1 MIPARRLL
9 FGLGAAFLF
18 TAAAGARPELGR
30 VALVLDA
37 LLLVAAGIDGWRAR
51 STLLDAR
58 RTVPPLLAQGAP
70 AEVELEVGNSS
81 ERGVTL
87 HLREA
92 LHPALASEPRRFDL
106 GVPPK
111 SRASLSYEL
120 VPRRRGEHPWGPLTV
135 RCLGPWGLA
144 WWQEEAIPAEPVRVY
159 PRVRW
164 AGDVGRL
171 LSLSRRHQ
179 LGRSPLRLRGEG
191 GDPYALR
198 KYRRGDPPR
207 KIHWKAT
214 ARHGELITREETWE
228 QGASLVILLDAG
240 RSMAS
245 VDDDRSKLDHA
256 LATSLALL
264 RLALGR
270 GDRVSLLAYSDR
282 VERQVRVHPGREG
295 PRRAYEELFDLEARF
310 VEPAHDLAV
319 ESAFRLEPRRATTV
333 LCTSV
338 TDLGAVERLRTAVL
352 ALGRRYRSL
361 LVNLEDP
368 RVSELARGAPED
380 IPGAYA
386 KTAAMEILLANRKLG
401 RRLRRSGIFTVTTPA
416 DRLASETLQSYL
428 EIVSRNRR
436 GIAPGRAAR

>member
-1 MIPARRLL
+1 MIPARGLL
-9 FGLGAAFLF
+9 VGLGAAFLF
-18 TAAAGARPELGR
+18 TAAAGALPELGR
-30 VALVLDA
+30 VALVLDS
-37 LLLVAAGIDGWRAR
+37 LLLLAAGIDGWRAR
-51 STLLDAR
+51 GTPLEAR
-58 RTVPPLLAQGAP
+58 RTVPPLLAQGAM
-70 AEVELEVGNSS
+70 ASVELEVENRSD
-81 ERGVTL
+81 RPVTL
-87 HLREA
+87 RLREA
-92 LHPALASEPRRFDL
+92 LHPALASGPRRL
-106 GVPPK
+106 TAQVPA
-111 SRASLSYEL
+111 RARATLDYEL
-120 VPRRRGEHPWGPLTV
+120 CPRRRGEHEWGPLTV
-135 RCLGPWGLA
+135 RCLGPWGLV
-144 WWQEEAIPAEPVRVY
+144 WWQGEPIPSEPVRVY

-164 AGDVGRL
+164 AGEVGRL

-179 LGRSPLRLRGEG
+179 LGRSPLRLQGQD

-228 QGASLVILLDAG
+228 QGATLVILLDAG
-240 RSMAS
+240 RSMGS

-282 VERQVRVHPGREG
+282 VERRVRVHPGRGG

-310 VEPAHDLAV
+310 AESAHDLAV
-319 ESAFRLEPRRATTV
+319 EAAFRLEPRRATAV

-352 ALGRRYRSL
+352 ALGRRYRTL

-368 RVSELARGAPED
+368 RVSELAHGAPGD
-380 IPGAYA
+380 VPGAYA
-386 KTAAMEILLANRKLG
+386 KAAAMEILLANRKLG
-401 RRLRRSGIFTVTTPA
+401 RRLRRAGTFTVTTPA
-416 DRLASETLQSYL
+416 DRLASETLQGYL

-436 GIAPGRAAR
+436 GAAPGRAVR